1 METTIARRVHSVLRF
16 VCGVA
21 IAKEHW
27 NFGGL
32 QCSGNVGS
40 PILARILR
48 RCLHGL
54 VPTNGIANRLPAK
67 S

>member
-1 METTIARRVHSVLRF
+1 MEAAIARRIRSVLCF
-16 VCGVA
+16 VCGMA

-27 NFGGL
+27 HFGGL
-32 QCSGNVGS
+32 QRSGNVGS
-40 PILARILR
+40 SVLARILR

-54 VPTNGIANRLPAK
+54 VSPDGIANRLPAK